1 MDGCLNTVVTA
12 MILDVK
18 LWIFKLI
25 EQKKRCKWSNILES
39 ILCDMYMLNTFLNEC
54 LRQILEL

>member
-18 LWIFKLI
+18 LWIFKLM
-25 EQKKRCKWSNILES
+25 QQKRCKWSNIGKYL
-39 ILCDMYMLNTFLNEC
+39 LCDMYMLNTFLNEC
-54 LRQILEL
+54 LRQVLEL